1 METYMHI
8 LFLIAIIPVL
18 LLFVGIGT
26 MALVLFASFALEF
39 PGLLLAS
46 LGLGG
51 LIWGFARPGKTKSV
65 PCEQA

>member
-1 METYMHI
+1 MHI

-18 LLFVGIGT
+18 LLFVGIGIG
-26 MALVLFASFALEF
+26 ALVLVASFAFEF

-51 LIWGFARPGKTKSV
+51 LIWGLARLGKHRSV